1 MNGLYHHGHQ
11 SSGVVPLV
19 ASVVQSSK
27 GASTEGMTPDPDSPN
42 HLLEP
47 SVHENLTTWYRALAQ
62 QMDWVGQSMV
72 RPLGQPR
79 YRVWKKVLLVPSMK
93 AWVIMGVAPVCY
105 AEVTE
110 VQMGRT
116 VKMGVE
122 GDRV

>member
-1 MNGLYHHGHQ
+1 
-11 SSGVVPLV
+11 
-19 ASVVQSSK
+19 
-27 GASTEGMTPDPDSPN
+27 
-42 HLLEP
+42 
-47 SVHENLTTWYRALAQ
+47 
-62 QMDWVGQSMV
+62 MV

-79 YRVWKKVLLVPSMK
+79 YRVWKKVLLVPSME